1 MDCLGSDMRIGQI
14 NTEIISPERMVYL
27 VFRALLTAVILI
39 ALLAILRY
47 IARSPG
53 DRRRDRHHDVQA
65 QGVER
70 RNLWSIR
77 ACARGE
83 RRPSGHVLIRS

>member
-1 MDCLGSDMRIGQI
+1 MRIGQI
-14 NTEIISPERMVYL
+14 NTEIISPERMVHL
-27 VFRALLTAVILI
+27 VFRALLSAVILI

-53 DRRRDRHHDVQA
+53 DRRHHDVQA

-83 RRPSGHVLIRS
+83 TRPSGHVLIRS

>member
-1 MDCLGSDMRIGQI
+1 MRIGQI

-27 VFRALLTAVILI
+27 IFRALLTAVILI

-53 DRRRDRHHDVQA
+53 DRRRDRDVQA

-77 ACARGE
+77 GSAGEIAR
-83 RRPSGHVLIRS
+83 RAIC

>member
-1 MDCLGSDMRIGQI
+1 MRIGQI
-14 NTEIISPERMVYL
+14 NTKIVSPERMVYL
-27 VFRALLTAVILI
+27 IFRVLLTAVILI

-65 QGVER
+65 QASNAGTCGRSELAPEGRDAR
-70 RNLWSIR
+70 R
-77 ACARGE
+77 AMC
-83 RRPSGHVLIRS
+83 

>member
-1 MDCLGSDMRIGQI
+1 MRIGQI
-14 NTEIISPERMVYL
+14 NTEIISPERRVYL
-27 VFRALLTAVILI
+27 IFRALLTAVILI

-53 DRRRDRHHDVQA
+53 DRRRDRDVQA

-70 RNLWSIR
+70 QNLWSIR
-77 ACARGE
+77 ACAARD
-83 RRPSGHVLIRS
+83 RPSGHLLIRT

>member
-1 MDCLGSDMRIGQI
+1 MRIGQI
-14 NTEIISPERMVYL
+14 NTEIISTERMVYL
-27 VFRALLTAVILI
+27 IFRALLTAVILI
-39 ALLAILRY
+39 ALLAILRN

-77 ACARGE
+77 ELAPE
-83 RRPSGHVLIRS
+83 RRDARRAMC